1 MVWLKK
7 CQNIINKIYAV
18 YCICLVLYVWRT
30 MQILRRNWT
39 FFFFYQ
45 TFSKSWCSTVSDC
58 GAKMESGCHR
68 ICSTIVNA
76 FITCVLQSIMWAAV
90 DKLVW
95 RGDQLFRDLPNV
107 SSGQS
112 FFWSICANGS
122 HSFPITKGELSP
134 EEFFIENVRFLQS
147 AKQSDIHVLL

>member
-1 MVWLKK
+1 
-7 CQNIINKIYAV
+7 
-18 YCICLVLYVWRT
+18 
-30 MQILRRNWT
+30 
-39 FFFFYQ
+39 
-45 TFSKSWCSTVSDC
+45 
-58 GAKMESGCHR
+58 
-68 ICSTIVNA
+68 
-76 FITCVLQSIMWAAV
+76 MWAAV

-122 HSFPITKGELSP
+122 HSFPIMKGELSP